1 MAMKNMSRL
10 CSLVI
15 LSIMALPMGPG
26 PRRGPGPKILA
37 ANLALAQDKV
47 AQMSGQFV
55 RQGLS
60 GYSLLDRARILKGL
74 MYAADL
80 AAVPPETQ
88 KAWSEFVKNGLPD
101 IVRDLTPSKERET
114 LEAAADLIEISG
126 RYPAPG
132 LEEKLAEWRRW
143 ALDPR
148 FIGPD
153 SDIGRL
159 GLALVLLHGRPD
171 AAALK
176 YAETLLEAMID
187 GSRYENELHRFGI
200 GPQGQALAHR
210 LLHQVIAAPVKTV
223 HDRKLNWMFV
233 TNYKYLTRK
242 AAETALTDY
251 AFEDALLEHGILYHG
266 RLYGAKLLE
275 QTPGPLA
282 QAHYYS
288 VIARFESENQKAAA
302 WLARAKGE
310 PTPRLVV
317 APDEWSKM
325 IARNRT
331 AGYAAEIRKT
341 LEAAES
347 ALALDVPVY
356 YEPAPNLDERGRTNA
371 LAQGVGRKMGPLKA
385 AYLATGDEKWGKAYK
400 DVVMSQVRQFEDY
413 GDFRCYYNL
422 NVPGPWDG
430 LGAVV
435 SYSNAY
441 DILAPRNLLTD
452 EEKNRLI
459 LMVREIGGE
468 LAWTATYSNFVVHNA
483 WGRWLGS
490 LGFLVSY
497 WPDLPEAANWQAL
510 VEGRLPFLYSGI
522 DKDGGWYEKTIAYHV
537 FTFDLVEDWFAA
549 ARKLRGVD
557 LFSRELN
564 GRRLDMMLDWLVK
577 MAPPGGEMPLFN
589 DSQKLNLRNE
599 GAAMRMAKALRRGDF
614 FKAVNLRDVKAD
626 PSEPDLPKIEWRTPG
641 FLSLLLEESGYGIFR
656 NGWEPDDFYAAVK
669 FGEHGGGHGHFD
681 KASFYVQAFGR
692 PWLIDPGYGQRE
704 TYKHNTVVVD
714 GQDQSPATGTL
725 LAWHQ
730 GGPVEM
736 IAVSHHSYD
745 DVIHRRAVFYVKP
758 GLLVVAD
765 VLDPLDGRAHAYDW
779 MLQFNSDNGTSGK
792 TTWLSRAGGSAIKV
806 TFPENDPDGA
816 RELGAALNVNELPSN
831 YQRMGNDS
839 LYLEIWRGKWAKK
852 ADGRAAFAALIE
864 PFRAA
869 EPRRL
874 LSRKL
879 TGDTLTLEVRDGS
892 KTSVFEWRLADN
904 SFSYTGPDGKRIALK

>member
-1 MAMKNMSRL
+1 MKKTSSLLFLLAVSTPFALVSRP
-10 CSLVI
+10 VF
-15 LSIMALPMGPG
+15 
-26 PRRGPGPKILA
+26 
-37 ANLALAQDKV
+37 AQDKV
-47 AQMSGQFV
+47 VQMSERFAAED
-55 RQGLS
+55 LS
-60 GYSLLDRARILKGL
+60 AYSLLDRTRILKGL

-80 AAVPPETQ
+80 AAVPADTQ
-88 KAWSEFVKNGLPD
+88 RAWSELVTSGLPGL
-101 IVRDLTPSKERET
+101 VRDLSPSKEEGT
-114 LEAAADLIEISG
+114 LEAAANLIEISA
-126 RYPAPG
+126 RHPAPG

-153 SDIGRL
+153 SDVGRL
-159 GLALVLLHGRPD
+159 GLALVLLNGRPD
-171 AAALK
+171 PAALQ
-176 YAETLLEAMID
+176 YAETLLEATID
-187 GSRYENELHRFGI
+187 GSRYENELHSFGA
-200 GPQGQALAHR
+200 GTRGQALAHR
-210 LLHQVIAAPVKTV
+210 LLHQVVTAPVKTV
-223 HDRKLNWMFV
+223 HHRKLNWMLV

-242 AAETALTDY
+242 AAETAHTSYD
-251 AFEDALLEHGILYHG
+251 FEDALLEHGILHHS
-266 RLYGAKLLE
+266 RLYGTELLRE
-275 QTPGPLA
+275 TPGPLA
-282 QAHYYS
+282 RAHYYS
-288 VIARFESENQKAAA
+288 VIARFEAENQKAAA

-317 APDEWSKM
+317 TPAEWSKM
-325 IARNRT
+325 ITRNLT
-331 AGYAAEIRKT
+331 PAYAAEMKKT
-341 LEAAES
+341 LEAAAS

-356 YEPAPNLDERGRTNA
+356 YEPAPNLDERGKTNA
-371 LAQGVGRKMGPLKA
+371 LAQGVGRKMGPLRA
-385 AYLATGDEKWGKAYK
+385 AYLATGDERWGKAYK

-435 SYSNAY
+435 SYSDAY
-441 DILAPRNLLTD
+441 DILAPRNLLTED
-452 EEKNRLI
+452 EKDRII
-459 LMVREIGGE
+459 LMMREIGAE

-490 LGFLVSY
+490 LGFLVSC

-522 DKDGGWYEKTIAYHV
+522 DKDGGWYEKTIAYHI
-537 FTFDLVEDWFAA
+537 FTFDLVEEWFAA
-549 ARKLRGVD
+549 VRKLHGVD

-577 MAPPGGEMPLFN
+577 MSPPGGEMPLFN

-599 GAAMRMAKALRRGDF
+599 GAAMRMAEVLRRGDF
-614 FKAVNLRDVKAD
+614 FKALNLRDVKAG
-626 PSEPDLPKIEWRTPG
+626 PAEPDIPRIEWRTPG

-656 NGWEPDDFYAAVK
+656 NGWEPDDFYAAIK
-669 FGEHGGGHGHFD
+669 FGEHGGGHGHYD
-681 KASFYVQAFGR
+681 KASLYVQAFGR

-714 GQDQSPATGTL
+714 GSDQNPATGKL

-736 IAVSHHSYD
+736 IAVSHHAYD

-765 VLDPLDGRAHAYDW
+765 VLDPLDGRSHVYDW
-779 MLQFNSDNGTSGK
+779 MLQFNSDNGLAGR
-792 TTWLSRAGGSAIKV
+792 TTWLSRGDGSGIRV

-816 RELGAALNVNELPSN
+816 RELAAALNINELPSN

-839 LYLEIWRGKWAKK
+839 LYLKIWRGKWAKK
-852 ADGRAAFAALIE
+852 TEGRAVFAALIE
-864 PFRAA
+864 PFGKA
-869 EPRRL
+869 EPKATL
-874 LSRKL
+874 TQKL
-879 TGDTLTLEVRDGS
+879 TDDTLALEVRDGS
-892 KTSVFEWRLADN
+892 KTSVFAWRLADN
-904 SFSYTGPDGKRIALK
+904 SFSYTGPDGKKINLK